1 MNGKHVE
8 EITYSLMGL
17 LGLAT
22 VYLFLEFGYILLQ
35 R

>member
-1 MNGKHVE
+1 MNGRHIE
-8 EITYSLMGL
+8 EMAYSLMGV

-22 VYLFLEFGYILLQ
+22 VYLFLEYGYILLQ

>member
-1 MNGKHVE
+1 MNGRHVE
-8 EITYSLMGL
+8 EMTYGFMGV

-22 VYLFLEFGYILLQ
+22 LYLFLELGYILLQ